1 MHVYNVFL
9 LESFSLGLYISS
21 QIQLICV
28 TKEKNVF
35 NNVSAS
41 AIKEIRVSY
50 NLLNLTLFANYPF
63 RTGTLLILTTTT
75 TIFFLPIGG
84 VEITL
89 S

>member
-1 MHVYNVFL
+1 M
-9 LESFSLGLYISS
+9 
-21 QIQLICV
+21 
-28 TKEKNVF
+28 F

-63 RTGTLLILTTTT
+63 RTGSLLILTTTT